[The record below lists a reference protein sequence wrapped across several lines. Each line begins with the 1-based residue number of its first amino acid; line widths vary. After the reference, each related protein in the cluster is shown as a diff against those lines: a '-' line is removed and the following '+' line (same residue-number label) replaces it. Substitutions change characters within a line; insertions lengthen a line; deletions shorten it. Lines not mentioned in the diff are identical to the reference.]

1 MKLRELREDYD
12 EEDVQKDAREKFLKK
27 LSTELQKVLANP
39 NITQVTT
46 PAATTAATTQAAPT
60 QQTTQNTVAAQQTAQ
75 TRQQRQ
81 ATAATAAQSQM
92 AQNATPAP
100 NVAQQ
105 AGQIRQQKQAG
116 AAQAAQSQ
124 MVPVSPKPKVWRSGR
139 NPNGPA
145 FARENIQFARLNAL
159 FESIINVDEA
169 TPAPAQV
176 TAPMSMSDVVTTNFV
191 KLMNAPNIFGPNNP
205 DTLPTIQKF
214 AKEIADTY
222 QVDGGKKAIYEL
234 GNWAW
239 DTMKEIKRKQ
249 QAARWGIRP
258 SASTTPAATNVAP
271 QQAATLPQ
279 TPSQPAATTAPA
291 APAEVQ
297 QSKVGVRQINK
308 LIPTL
313 RKRDLIS
320 VKKNVDNTLAGKS
333 SIEPSEPTNTGANAF
348 GQMAGQ
354 LSGSNK
360 TKSSTGGTTTKTTTG
375 LVHSAKPKAEPQ
387 IAAAPKDN
395 TIKMPK
401 GKVRASREGG
411 VTPEEQAKFDEKVR
425 QAMANQKE

>member
-1 MKLRELREDYD
+1 VKLRELREDYD

-81 ATAATAAQSQM
+81 ATAATAAQTQM

-105 AGQIRQQKQAG
+105 AAQIRQQKQAG

-145 FARENIQFARLNAL
+145 FARENTQFARLNAL

-222 QVDGGKKAIYEL
+222 QVDGGKKAIDEL

-258 SASTTPAATNVAP
+258 SAPTTPAATNVAP
-271 QQAATLPQ
+271 QQPSSQQQATAA
-279 TPSQPAATTAPA
+279 PATA

-333 SIEPSEPTNTGANAF
+333 SIELAEPTNTGANAF

-375 LVHSAKPKAEPQ
+375 LVHNAKPKAEPQ